1 MAAVVLSHPRAS
13 ARILPMLSAD
23 DHFQQI
29 QSRVDIERA
38 HLSVLDSQIKDPNLR
53 HDLQEAVQ
61 WLDDVENIFLHS
73 ARQEASRPDALARW
87 FKYAEQALVWAIAR
101 RQELD
106 EIVAKYGPDAE
117 TNG

>member
-13 ARILPMLSAD
+13 TKMPSAD

-29 QSRVDIERA
+29 QSRFDSERA
-38 HLSVLDSQIKDPNLR
+38 HLSVLDGQIKDPNLS

-73 ARQEASRPDALARW
+73 ARQEEARPDALARW

-101 RQELD
+101 REELQ

-117 TNG
+117 AG

>member
-1 MAAVVLSHPRAS
+1 MP
-13 ARILPMLSAD
+13 SAD
-23 DHFQQI
+23 EHIQQI

-38 HLSVLDSQIKDPNLR
+38 HLSVLDGQVKDASLR
-53 HDLQEAVQ
+53 YDLQEAVQ
-61 WLDDVENIFLHS
+61 WLNDVENIFLPS

-106 EIVAKYGPDAE
+106 EIVATYGRN
-117 TNG
+117 NG

>member
-1 MAAVVLSHPRAS
+1 MP
-13 ARILPMLSAD
+13 SAD
-23 DHFQQI
+23 EHMQEI
-29 QSRVDIERA
+29 QSRVDAEKAR
-38 HLSVLDSQIKDPNLR
+38 LSVLDGRIKDANLR
-53 HDLQEAVQ
+53 RDLQEAVQ

-73 ARQEASRPDALARW
+73 ARQEASGPDALARW